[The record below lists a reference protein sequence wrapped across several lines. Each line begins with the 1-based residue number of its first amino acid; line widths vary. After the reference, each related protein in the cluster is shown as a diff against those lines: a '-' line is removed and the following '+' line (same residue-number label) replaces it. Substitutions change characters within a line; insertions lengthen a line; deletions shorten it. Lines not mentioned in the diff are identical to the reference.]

1 MDFIPCDK
9 CENGWKFSEDGYA
22 IKCDCL
28 KQFQKNSTI
37 SLFKSKANI
46 EEHNCFTKDL
56 KIKDEDLLS
65 KIRYYSSNLDGKTSK
80 NCHLYFYGK
89 NNCSKSFTAKSILL
103 DACEKSINCKF
114 ITMGDLLELITD
126 SFADEEKKKLIDSY
140 LNCKLLVIDDSF
152 DKNKCTVFRSGFQL
166 GYIDRFLRKRLETL
180 QLNTIFTSNVK
191 IEDVEKNGFSYDLQ
205 NLIERTILLRK
216 GFLEFKD
223 IFVAEENNIDIKS
236 IWD

>member
-1 MDFIPCDK
+1 MDFISCDK

-22 IKCDCL
+22 VKCNCL

-65 KIRYYSSNLDGKTSK
+65 KVRYYSSNLDGKTSK

-126 SFADEEKKKLIDSY
+126 SFADEDKKKLIDSY

-152 DKNKCTVFRSGFQL
+152 DKNKCTVFRSGWNNSF
-166 GYIDRFLRKRLETL
+166 IDRFLRKDW
-180 QLNTIFTSNVK
+180 NTC
-191 IEDVEKNGFSYDLQ
+191 
-205 NLIERTILLRK
+205 
-216 GFLEFKD
+216 
-223 IFVAEENNIDIKS
+223 
-236 IWD
+236 